1 MQLGEDGRE
10 RPDPD
15 RPVSDLSGHVA
26 RTASPSGNARLTAIT
41 GAALL
46 ILFSA
51 EVITT
56 LLMGSLFGLHFFLG
70 MVLIGPVCLKIGSTV
85 WRFARYYTGSE
96 PYVRRGPPPTLQR
109 VLGPVLI
116 ITSVGVLGT
125 GVLLAV
131 SGPGD
136 PWGRLHQ
143 LSFYLWLIV
152 VIIHVVHYLPKLP
165 QLLASRPAK
174 RTIQAATAAA
184 TGSRTRSLLLVGS
197 VIAGLVLAVLTYHLR
212 ARWGGWG
219 GSIL

>member
-1 MQLGEDGRE
+1 M
-10 RPDPD
+10 
-15 RPVSDLSGHVA
+15 
-26 RTASPSGNARLTAIT
+26 T
-41 GAALL
+41 GTVLL
-46 ILFSA
+46 VLFSV

-70 MVLIGPVCLKIGSTV
+70 IVLIGPVCLKIGSTV

-96 PYVRRGPPPTLQR
+96 PYVRRGPPPTMQR

-125 GVLLAV
+125 GVLLAF
-131 SGPGD
+131 SGPGG

-143 LSFYLWLIV
+143 LFFYLWLIV

-165 QLLASRPAK
+165 QLLASRPAE
-174 RTIQAATAAA
+174 RAIQAAAAA
-184 TGSRTRSLLLVGS
+184 GSRTRWLLLIGS

-212 ARWGGWG
+212 ASWGSWG